1 VTAGTTVPA
10 AGRFWVRG
18 LLPALGA
25 GFLVRL
31 WYFLDLARQPFFGFP
46 LVDSLTYDRLATEIL
61 AGGGGAAFFRPPLYP
76 FFLSATYLLVGHH
89 QAAVVWVQFLL
100 GLATVVPVFL
110 LAERWFGR
118 VPAAMAAWIISLYPL
133 RIFFEGE
140 ILAVTLFSFL
150 LAWGMWLFREA
161 IEVDSPRLFF
171 WAGLFFGA
179 GVITRPNFLLVLPFL
194 LAAGAA
200 VQARRS
206 SLRLVSPLSLL
217 FGLVLVMAPVT
228 LHNWKGEKVLIP
240 VAGNGGINF
249 YLGNRPGSGGE
260 TPLPPG
266 LQWQNVVQEPLRQ
279 GVASLAG
286 QDRYWWRLA
295 LHDVARDPAGWVGL
309 LGRKFA
315 LFWNSYESSNNKDLP
330 YFTAHS
336 LPVRHYRWW
345 FGLLVSLAA
354 AGIVGAPSPSA
365 RILLLSLLGGYSLA
379 VALFFVTARYR
390 LPLVPFLALLAA
402 AAVVEAAKAL
412 RRGERRKTVSMVL
425 AGLLT
430 GVVVLPP
437 YFGTGA
443 GRIDPDYQMGQV
455 YLMRGEPVRAGEHLL
470 RARERAPGDPDVAN
484 SLGAVRFGQG
494 DWEGAAGEYR
504 RALEGGEFAEVYF
517 NLGVALEKM
526 GPERRGEALES
537 YRRSLEINPLGARAR
552 EKMSALLDE
561 PPAR

>member
-1 VTAGTTVPA
+1 MTVEKPLPDTD
-10 AGRFWVRG
+10 RFWVRG

-25 GFLVRL
+25 GLLLRI
-31 WYFLDLARQPFFGFP
+31 WYFLDLVRQPFFGFP
-46 LVDSLTYDRLATEIL
+46 IVDSLTYDRLATEIL

-110 LAERWFGR
+110 LAERWCGR
-118 VPAAMAAWIISLYPL
+118 VTAAVTAWIVALYPL

-140 ILAVTLFSFL
+140 ILAVTLFSFF
-150 LAWGMWLFREA
+150 LAWGMWIFREA
-161 IEVDSPRLFF
+161 IEGDSPRLSF
-171 WAGLFFGA
+171 WAGLFFGGA
-179 GVITRPNFLLVLPFL
+179 VITRPNFLLVLPFL

-200 VQARRS
+200 VQARHS
-206 SLRLVSPLSLL
+206 SFRWVSPLALL

-266 LQWQNVVQEPLRQ
+266 LQWQNVVQEPVRR
-279 GVASLAG
+279 GVSSLAG

-295 LHDVARDPAGWVGL
+295 LHDIAGDPAGWIGL

-315 LFWNSYESSNNKDLP
+315 LFWNAYESSNNKELS

-336 LPVRHYRWW
+336 PPVRYYRWW
-345 FGLLVSLAA
+345 FGLLVCLAA
-354 AGIVGAPSPSA
+354 AGIVGSPSRSA
-365 RILLLSLLGGYSLA
+365 RVLLLSLLGGYSLA

-390 LPLVPFLALLAA
+390 LPLVPFLGLLAA
-402 AAVVEAAKAL
+402 TGIVEAGRTL
-412 RRGERRKTVSMVL
+412 RRGEKRKTVSMVL

-430 GVVVLPP
+430 GVVVLPAHFRGEP
-437 YFGTGA
+437 
-443 GRIDPDYQMGQV
+443 GRIDPDFQMGQV
-455 YLMRGEPVRAGEHLL
+455 YLMRGEPARAGEHLL

-484 SLGAVRFGQG
+484 SLGAVRYGQS
-494 DWEGAAGEYR
+494 DWEGAVREYR
-504 RALEGGEFAEVYF
+504 RALEQGEFAEVYF
-517 NLGVALEKM
+517 NLGVVLERI
-526 GPERRGEALES
+526 GPERREEARES
-537 YRRSLEINPLGARAR
+537 YRRSLEINPLGVPAR
-552 EKMSALLDE
+552 ENLRALRK
-561 PPAR
+561 PPAP